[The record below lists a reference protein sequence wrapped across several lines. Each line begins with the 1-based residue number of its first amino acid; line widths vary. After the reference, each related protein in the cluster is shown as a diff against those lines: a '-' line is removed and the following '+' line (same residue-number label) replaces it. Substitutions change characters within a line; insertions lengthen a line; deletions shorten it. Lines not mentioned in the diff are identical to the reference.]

1 MEKLYHKIEEVRK
14 EGKIAALC
22 IIIQTKGST
31 PRKIGAKMLVYENA
45 SISGSIG
52 GGNLEKKVIEQA
64 LVQMK
69 LSVPDTFKY
78 NLVKELEMCC
88 GGSVA
93 VYIEP
98 IMKINRLY
106 IFGAGHT
113 GEALARI
120 ALTINFD
127 VTLLDDRAEYIE
139 NIKINNLTTT
149 VFDFEKDLENLKID
163 ANTYVV
169 IMTYSH
175 PVDRQLLSYFVDKK
189 LAYLGMIGSER
200 KVVVAKKMLK
210 DGEFA
215 SVKQL
220 QEIDMPMGLAIKANG
235 PEEIAVSILAKL
247 IEVKNKKLGK

>member
-1 MEKLYHKIEEVRK
+1 MERLYHKIEEVRK
-14 EGKIAALC
+14 RGKKAALC

-45 SISGSIG
+45 SIAGSIG

-64 LVQMK
+64 IIQME
-69 LSVPDTFKY
+69 LNVPDTFKY

-120 ALTINFD
+120 ALTLDFE

-139 NIKINNLTTT
+139 NINIKNLTAA
-149 VFDFEKDLENLKID
+149 VFDFKKDLAEIKTGD
-163 ANTYVV
+163 YTYIV

-175 PVDRQLLSYFVDKK
+175 PIDRQLLSYFVDKK

-200 KVVVAKKMLK
+200 KIMVAKKMLK
-210 DGEFA
+210 EGAFA
-215 SVKQL
+215 SVKQIRK
-220 QEIDMPMGLAIKANG
+220 IDMPMGLNIKADG

-247 IEVKNKKLGK
+247 IEVKNK